1 VKIPIRRSEVVLRG
15 DPQRVIS
22 RIFIPGEEELI
33 RGTSRVKDVLDRCLS
48 LSATQVHEEL
58 AATVANFSQ
67 RHRDLKGKFDLHY
80 SAVQHLIPDE
90 AAINNERKRLIGA
103 YLTQEYAVEAAAY
116 FNPSI
121 VAHPDQ
127 SGMEPDH
134 LRFVMSV
141 RAVGEGHISTMVF
154 RSGVIDPDGGVQVE
168 PACAFATTRA
178 HRYTVL
184 RNELVQQAAIDAGI
198 DSADLHFVLGMLPDK
213 FTPEDLNASL
223 NLLKLRPERAEHPGD
238 IVEILLEIARNSY
251 EVDFDED
258 TLLSERVLWPIASDE
273 RRGIEDARF
282 VQMADEVGTTTYRAT
297 YTGFDGTHVV
307 SRMLETDDF
316 RCFSSSKLT
325 GKAVQNKGVAFFPRL
340 IGGRHCALSR
350 WDRESNSVAYS
361 DDGYHW
367 DEIRSFQSPKQPWEL
382 IQIGNCGSP
391 IETEAG
397 WLVITHGAGA
407 MRQYSIS
414 AVLLDLE
421 NPEFMI
427 GALATP
433 LLTPNA
439 DERNGYVPNVVYS
452 CGSLVHRGK
461 LIMPYGFSDYRTSF
475 ATVELSAVLDAMEPM

>member
-1 VKIPIRRSEVVLRG
+1 MKQLVRRSEVVLRG

-33 RGTSRVKDVLDRCLS
+33 RGTSRAKDVLDRCLS
-48 LSATQVHEEL
+48 LSATQVHEVL
-58 AATVANFSQ
+58 AETVASFSG
-67 RHRDLKGKFDLHY
+67 RHRDLEEQFELHY
-80 SAVQHLIPDE
+80 SAVQHLIADE
-90 AAINNERKRLIGA
+90 DAINSERKRLIGA

-127 SGMEPDH
+127 SAVETDH
-134 LRFVMSV
+134 LRFIMSV
-141 RAVGEGHISTMVF
+141 RAVGEGHISTVVF
-154 RSGVIDPDGGVQVE
+154 RTGTIDPEGNVAVD
-168 PACAFATTRA
+168 PACDFATTRA

-184 RNELVQQAAIDAGI
+184 RNGLVQQSAVDAGI
-198 DSADLHFVLGMLPDK
+198 DSADLHFVLGMLPEK
-213 FTPEDLNASL
+213 FTPEELNASL
-223 NLLKLRPERAEHPGD
+223 NLLKMRPERAEHPGD
-238 IVEILLEIARNSY
+238 IVEKLQEIARNSY
-251 EVDFDED
+251 EVDFGED
-258 TLLSERVLWPIASDE
+258 TVLSERVLWPIASDE

-282 VQMADEVGTTTYRAT
+282 VQVADELGTTRYRAT
-297 YTGFDGTHVV
+297 YTGFDGTNVV

-316 RCFSSSKLT
+316 RCFSSLKLT

-340 IGGRHCALSR
+340 IGGRYCALSR

-391 IETEAG
+391 IETDEG

-414 AVLLDLE
+414 AVLLDIDD
-421 NPEFMI
+421 PEIML
-427 GALATP
+427 GALSNP
-433 LLTPNA
+433 LLTPNP

-475 ATVELSAVLDAMEPM
+475 ATMELSQVLAAMEPV

>member
-1 VKIPIRRSEVVLRG
+1 MKIPVRRSDVILRG

-33 RGTSRVKDVLDRCLS
+33 RGTSRARDVLDRCLS
-48 LSATQVHEEL
+48 LSATQVHEVL
-58 AATVANFSQ
+58 AETLANFSG
-67 RHRDLKGKFDLHY
+67 RHRDLEEQFELHY

-90 AAINNERKRLIGA
+90 DAIDIERKRLIGA

-127 SGMEPDH
+127 SALEPDQ

-141 RAVGEGHISTMVF
+141 RAVGEGHISTLAF
-154 RSGVIDPDGGVQVE
+154 RTGVIDPDGNVQVDA
-168 PACAFATTRA
+168 ACAFATTRA
-178 HRYTVL
+178 QRYTVL
-184 RNELVQQAAIDAGI
+184 RNELVQQSAIDAGI

-213 FTPEDLNASL
+213 FTPEDLNSSL
-223 NLLKLRPERAEHPGD
+223 NLLKSRPERAEHPGD
-238 IVEILLEIARNSY
+238 IVDSLQEIARNSY
-251 EVDFDED
+251 EVDFED
-258 TLLSERVLWPIASDE
+258 DTVLSERVLWPIASDE

-282 VQMADEVGTTTYRAT
+282 VQVADELGKTAYRAT
-297 YTGFDGTHVV
+297 YTGFDGTNVV

-316 RCFSSSKLT
+316 RCFSSLKLT

-340 IGGRHCALSR
+340 IGGRYCALSR
-350 WDRESNSVAYS
+350 WDRESNSIAYS

-367 DEIRSFQSPKQPWEL
+367 DEISSFQSPKQPWEL

-407 MRQYSIS
+407 MRQYSIG

-421 NPEFMI
+421 DPSIMI
-427 GALATP
+427 GALSSP
-433 LLTPNA
+433 LLTPNP

-475 ATVELSAVLDAMEPM
+475 ATMELSDVLAAMEEV

>member
-1 VKIPIRRSEVVLRG
+1 MTIDVKRSEVILKG

-33 RGTSRVKDVLDRCLS
+33 RGTSRAKDVLDRCLS

-58 AATVANFSQ
+58 ADTVARFTG
-67 RHRDLKGKFDLHY
+67 RHRNLEEKFGLHY
-80 SAVQHLIPDE
+80 SAVQHLIDNE
-90 AAINNERKRLIGA
+90 DAIDLERKQLIGA

-116 FNPSI
+116 FNPSL

-127 SGMEPDH
+127 EGLDPDH

-154 RSGVIDPDGGVQVE
+154 RTGVIDPDGNVLVD
-168 PACAFATTRA
+168 PACPFATTRA

-184 RNELVQQAAIDAGI
+184 RNELIQQSAIDAGI
-198 DSADLHFVLGMLPDK
+198 DSADIQFVLGMLPDK

-223 NLLKLRPERAEHPGD
+223 NLLKMRPEWTDHPGN
-238 IVEILLEIARNSY
+238 IVERLQEIGRNSY
-251 EVDFDED
+251 EVDFED
-258 TLLSERVLWPIASDE
+258 DTVLSERVLWPVASDE

-282 VQMADEVGTTTYRAT
+282 VRVADDLGKTAYRAT

-316 RCFSSSKLT
+316 RCFSSLKLT

-340 IGGRHCALSR
+340 IGGRYCALSR
-350 WDRESNSVAYS
+350 WDRESNSIAYS

-421 NPEFMI
+421 DPSKMI
-427 GALATP
+427 GALSSP
-433 LLTPNA
+433 LLTPNP

-475 ATVELSAVLDAMEPM
+475 VTMDLNEVLAAMERI

>member
-1 VKIPIRRSEVVLRG
+1 MKVLIQRSEVVLQG

-33 RGTSRVKDVLDRCLS
+33 RGTSRAKDVLDRCLS
-48 LSATQVHEEL
+48 LSDAQVHDVL
-58 AATVANFSQ
+58 AETIANFSH
-67 RHRDLKGKFDLHY
+67 RHRDLEEQFDLHY
-80 SAVQHLIPDE
+80 AAVQHLIPDE
-90 AAINNERKRLIGA
+90 ASINIERKRLIGA

-127 SGMEPDH
+127 SGLPPDH

-141 RAVGEGHISTMVF
+141 RAVGEGHISTLVF
-154 RSGVIDPDGGVQVE
+154 RSGVIDPEGNVDVE

-184 RNELVQQAAIDAGI
+184 HNELVQQSAIDAGI
-198 DSADLHFVLGMLPDK
+198 DTADLHFVLGMLPDK
-213 FTPEDLNASL
+213 FTPEELNASL
-223 NLLKLRPERAEHPGD
+223 NMLKLRPERAESPGD
-238 IVEILLEIARNSY
+238 IVEKIQEIAGNSY
-251 EVDFDED
+251 EVDFDQD
-258 TLLSERVLWPIASDE
+258 TILSERVLWPIASDE
-273 RRGIEDARF
+273 RRGIEDVRF
-282 VQMADEVGTTTYRAT
+282 VQVADEVGKTAYRAT
-297 YTGFDGTHVV
+297 YTGFDGTRVV
-307 SRMLETDDF
+307 SRMLQTDDF
-316 RCFSSSKLT
+316 RSFSSLKLT

-340 IGGRHCALSR
+340 IGGRYCALSR

-361 DDGYHW
+361 DDGHHW
-367 DEIRSFQSPKQPWEL
+367 DEIKSFQSPKQPWEL

-421 NPEFMI
+421 NPEVMI

-475 ATVELSAVLDAMEPM
+475 ATVELSEVLSAMEPM

>member
-1 VKIPIRRSEVVLRG
+1 MKQLVRRSEVVLRG

-33 RGTSRVKDVLDRCLS
+33 RGTSRAKDVLDRCLS
-48 LSATQVHEEL
+48 LSATQVHEVL
-58 AATVANFSQ
+58 AETVASFSG
-67 RHRDLKGKFDLHY
+67 RHRDLEEQFELHY
-80 SAVQHLIPDE
+80 SAVQHLIADE
-90 AAINNERKRLIGA
+90 DAINSERKRLIGA

-127 SGMEPDH
+127 SAVEPDH
-134 LRFVMSV
+134 LRFIMSV
-141 RAVGEGHISTMVF
+141 RAVGEGHISTVVF
-154 RSGVIDPDGGVQVE
+154 RTGTIDPEGNVAVD
-168 PACAFATTRA
+168 PACDFATTRA

-184 RNELVQQAAIDAGI
+184 RNGLVQQSAVDAGI
-198 DSADLHFVLGMLPDK
+198 DSADLHFVLGMLPEK
-213 FTPEDLNASL
+213 FTPEELNASL
-223 NLLKLRPERAEHPGD
+223 NLLKMRPERAEHPGD
-238 IVEILLEIARNSY
+238 IVEKLQEIARNSY
-251 EVDFDED
+251 EVDFGED
-258 TLLSERVLWPIASDE
+258 TVRSERVLWPIASDE

-282 VQMADEVGTTTYRAT
+282 VQVADELGTTRYRAT
-297 YTGFDGTHVV
+297 YTGFDGTNVV

-316 RCFSSSKLT
+316 RCFSSLKLT

-340 IGGRHCALSR
+340 IGGRYCALSR

-391 IETEAG
+391 IETDEG

-414 AVLLDLE
+414 AVLLDIDD
-421 NPEFMI
+421 PEIML
-427 GALATP
+427 GALSNP
-433 LLTPNA
+433 LLTPNP

-475 ATVELSAVLDAMEPM
+475 ATMELSQVLAAMEPV

>member
-1 VKIPIRRSEVVLRG
+1 MKNLVRRSEVVLRG

-33 RGTSRVKDVLDRCLS
+33 RGASRVNDVLDRCLS
-48 LSATQVHEEL
+48 LSAAQVHEEL
-58 AATVANFSQ
+58 VETVANFSH
-67 RHRDLKGKFDLHY
+67 RHRDLEGQFELHY
-80 SAVQHLIPDE
+80 SAVQHLIADE
-90 AAINNERKRLIGA
+90 DRLDVERKRLIGA

-127 SGMEPDH
+127 TGLEPDH

-141 RAVGEGHISTMVF
+141 RAVGEGHISTLAF
-154 RSGVIDPDGGVQVE
+154 RSGIIDPEGGIEVE
-168 PACAFATTRA
+168 PASKFATTRA

-184 RNELVQQAAIDAGI
+184 RNELVQQSAKDAGI
-198 DSADLHFVLGMLPDK
+198 YTADLQFLLGMLPDK
-213 FTPEDLNASL
+213 FSPEELNSRL
-223 NLLKLRPERAEHPGD
+223 NLLKMHPDGLEHPY
-238 IVEILLEIARNSY
+238 EFMETLQEIARNSY
-251 EVDFDED
+251 EVDFDEG

-282 VQMADEVGTTTYRAT
+282 VQVADAVGKISYRAT

-307 SRMLETDDF
+307 SRMLETNDF
-316 RCFSSSKLT
+316 RTFSSLKLS
-325 GKAVQNKGVAFFPRL
+325 GKAVQNKGVAFFPRPVD
-340 IGGRHCALSR
+340 GRYCALSR
-350 WDRESNSVAYS
+350 WDRESNSIAYS

-367 DEIRSFQSPKQPWEL
+367 DEIKNFQAPKQTWEL

-391 IETEAG
+391 IETDDG
-397 WLVITHGAGA
+397 WLVITHGVGA
-407 MRQYSIS
+407 MREYSIS
-414 AVLLDLE
+414 AVLLDLDK
-421 NPEFMI
+421 PEIMI
-427 GALATP
+427 GALSTP
-433 LLTPNA
+433 LLTPNP

-475 ATVELSAVLDAMEPM
+475 ATMELSEVLAEMKPM

>member
-1 VKIPIRRSEVVLRG
+1 MKQLVRRSEVVLRG

-33 RGTSRVKDVLDRCLS
+33 RGTSRAKDVLDRCLS
-48 LSATQVHEEL
+48 LSATQVHEVL
-58 AATVANFSQ
+58 AETVASFSG
-67 RHRDLKGKFDLHY
+67 RHRDLEEQFELHY
-80 SAVQHLIPDE
+80 SAVQHLIADE
-90 AAINNERKRLIGA
+90 DAINSERKRLIGA

-127 SGMEPDH
+127 SAVEPDH
-134 LRFVMSV
+134 LRFIMSV
-141 RAVGEGHISTMVF
+141 RAVGEGHISTVVF
-154 RSGVIDPDGGVQVE
+154 RTGTIDPEGNVAVD
-168 PACAFATTRA
+168 PACDFATTRA

-184 RNELVQQAAIDAGI
+184 RNGLVQQSAVDAGI
-198 DSADLHFVLGMLPDK
+198 DSADLHFVLGMLPEK
-213 FTPEDLNASL
+213 FTPEELNASL
-223 NLLKLRPERAEHPGD
+223 NLLKMRPERAEHPGD
-238 IVEILLEIARNSY
+238 IVEKLY
-251 EVDFDED
+251 EVDFGED
-258 TLLSERVLWPIASDE
+258 TVLSERVLWPIASDE

-282 VQMADEVGTTTYRAT
+282 VQVADELGTTRYRAT
-297 YTGFDGTHVV
+297 YTGFDGTNVV

-316 RCFSSSKLT
+316 RCFSSLKLT

-340 IGGRHCALSR
+340 IGGRYCALSR

-391 IETEAG
+391 IETDEG

-414 AVLLDLE
+414 AVLLDIDD
-421 NPEFMI
+421 PEIML
-427 GALATP
+427 GALSNP
-433 LLTPNA
+433 LLTPNP

-475 ATVELSAVLDAMEPM
+475 ATMELSQVLAAMEPV

>member
-1 VKIPIRRSEVVLRG
+1 MKQLVRRSEVVLRG

-33 RGTSRVKDVLDRCLS
+33 RGTSRAKDVLDRCLS
-48 LSATQVHEEL
+48 LSATQVHEVL
-58 AATVANFSQ
+58 AETVASFSG
-67 RHRDLKGKFDLHY
+67 RHRDLEEQFELHY
-80 SAVQHLIPDE
+80 SAVQHLIADE
-90 AAINNERKRLIGA
+90 DAINSERKRLIGA

-127 SGMEPDH
+127 SAVEPDH
-134 LRFVMSV
+134 LRFIMSV
-141 RAVGEGHISTMVF
+141 RAVGEGHISTVVF
-154 RSGVIDPDGGVQVE
+154 RTGTIDPEGNVAVD
-168 PACAFATTRA
+168 PACDFATTRA

-184 RNELVQQAAIDAGI
+184 RNGLVQQSAVDAGI
-198 DSADLHFVLGMLPDK
+198 DSADLHFVLGMLPEK
-213 FTPEDLNASL
+213 FTPEELNASL
-223 NLLKLRPERAEHPGD
+223 NLLKMRPERAEHPGD
-238 IVEILLEIARNSY
+238 IVEKLQEIARNSY
-251 EVDFDED
+251 EVDFGED
-258 TLLSERVLWPIASDE
+258 TVLSERVLWPIASDE

-282 VQMADEVGTTTYRAT
+282 VQVADELGTTRYRAT
-297 YTGFDGTHVV
+297 YTGFDGTNVV

-316 RCFSSSKLT
+316 RCFSSLKLT

-340 IGGRHCALSR
+340 IGGRYCALSR

-391 IETEAG
+391 IETDEG

-414 AVLLDLE
+414 AVLLDIDD
-421 NPEFMI
+421 PEIML
-427 GALATP
+427 GALSNP
-433 LLTPNA
+433 LLTPNP

-475 ATVELSAVLDAMEPM
+475 ATMELSQVLAAMEPV

>member
-1 VKIPIRRSEVVLRG
+1 MKQLVRRSEVVLRG

-33 RGTSRVKDVLDRCLS
+33 RGTSRAKDVLNRCLS
-48 LSATQVHEEL
+48 LSATQVHEVL
-58 AATVANFSQ
+58 AETVASFSG
-67 RHRDLKGKFDLHY
+67 RHRDLEEQFELHY
-80 SAVQHLIPDE
+80 SAVQHLIADE
-90 AAINNERKRLIGA
+90 DAINSERKRLIGA

-127 SGMEPDH
+127 SAVEPDH
-134 LRFVMSV
+134 LRFIMSV
-141 RAVGEGHISTMVF
+141 RAVGEGHISTVVF
-154 RSGVIDPDGGVQVE
+154 RTGTIDPEGNVAVD
-168 PACAFATTRA
+168 PACDFATTRA

-184 RNELVQQAAIDAGI
+184 RNGLVQQSAVDAGI
-198 DSADLHFVLGMLPDK
+198 DSADLHFVLGMLPEK
-213 FTPEDLNASL
+213 FTPEELNASL
-223 NLLKLRPERAEHPGD
+223 NLLKMRPERAEHPGD
-238 IVEILLEIARNSY
+238 IVEKLQEIARNSY
-251 EVDFDED
+251 EVDFGED
-258 TLLSERVLWPIASDE
+258 TVLSERVLWPIASDE

-282 VQMADEVGTTTYRAT
+282 VQVADELGTTRYRAT
-297 YTGFDGTHVV
+297 YTGFDGTNVV

-316 RCFSSSKLT
+316 RCFSSLKLT

-340 IGGRHCALSR
+340 IGGRYCALSR

-391 IETEAG
+391 IETDEG

-414 AVLLDLE
+414 AVLLDIDD
-421 NPEFMI
+421 PEIML
-427 GALATP
+427 GALSNP
-433 LLTPNA
+433 LLTPNP

-475 ATVELSAVLDAMEPM
+475 ATMELSQVLAAMEPV

>member
-1 VKIPIRRSEVVLRG
+1 MKQLVRRSEVVLRG

-33 RGTSRVKDVLDRCLS
+33 RGTSRAKDVLDRCLS
-48 LSATQVHEEL
+48 LSATQVHEVL
-58 AATVANFSQ
+58 AETVASFSG
-67 RHRDLKGKFDLHY
+67 RHRDLEEQFELHY
-80 SAVQHLIPDE
+80 SAVQHLIADE
-90 AAINNERKRLIGA
+90 DAINSERKRLIGA

-127 SGMEPDH
+127 SAVEPDH
-134 LRFVMSV
+134 LRFIMSV
-141 RAVGEGHISTMVF
+141 RAVGEGHISTVVF
-154 RSGVIDPDGGVQVE
+154 RTGTIDPEGNVAVD
-168 PACAFATTRA
+168 PACDFATTRA

-184 RNELVQQAAIDAGI
+184 RNGLVQQSAVDAGI
-198 DSADLHFVLGMLPDK
+198 DSADLHFVLGMLPEK
-213 FTPEDLNASL
+213 FTPEELNASL
-223 NLLKLRPERAEHPGD
+223 NLLKMRPERAEHPGD
-238 IVEILLEIARNSY
+238 IVEKLQEIARNSY
-251 EVDFDED
+251 EVDFGED
-258 TLLSERVLWPIASDE
+258 TVLSERVLWPIASDE

-282 VQMADEVGTTTYRAT
+282 VQVADELGTTRYRAT
-297 YTGFDGTHVV
+297 YTGFAGTNVV
-307 SRMLETDDF
+307 SRMLEPDDF
-316 RCFSSSKLT
+316 RCFSSLKLT

-340 IGGRHCALSR
+340 IGGRYCALSR

-391 IETEAG
+391 IETDEG

-414 AVLLDLE
+414 AVLLDIDD
-421 NPEFMI
+421 PEIML
-427 GALATP
+427 GALSNP
-433 LLTPNA
+433 LLTPNP

-475 ATVELSAVLDAMEPM
+475 ATMELSQVLAAMEPV

>member
-1 VKIPIRRSEVVLRG
+1 MNIPVRRSEVILRG

-33 RGTSRVKDVLDRCLS
+33 RGTSRAKDVLDRCLS
-48 LSATQVHEEL
+48 LSATQVHEVL
-58 AATVANFSQ
+58 AETLASFAG
-67 RHRDLKGKFDLHY
+67 RHRNLEEKFELHY
-80 SAVQHLIPDE
+80 SAVQHLIADE
-90 AAINNERKRLIGA
+90 DAIDIERRRLIGA

-116 FNPSI
+116 FNPSL
-121 VAHPDQ
+121 VPHPDQ
-127 SGMEPDH
+127 TGLEADH

-154 RSGVIDPDGGVQVE
+154 RTGVIDPDGNVQVE

-184 RNELVQQAAIDAGI
+184 RNELIQRSAADAGL

-223 NLLKLRPERAEHPGD
+223 NLLKMRPEWTDHPGD
-238 IVEILLEIARNSY
+238 IVETLQEIGRNSY
-251 EVDFDED
+251 EVDFED
-258 TLLSERVLWPIASDE
+258 DTMLSERVLWPIASDE

-282 VQMADEVGTTTYRAT
+282 VQVADEVGKTAYRAT

-316 RCFSSSKLT
+316 RCFSSMKLT
-325 GKAVQNKGVAFFPRL
+325 GRAVQNKGVAFFPRL
-340 IGGRHCALSR
+340 IGGRYCALSR
-350 WDRESNSVAYS
+350 WDRESNSIAYS

-367 DEIRSFQSPKQPWEL
+367 DEISSFQSPKQPWEL

-414 AVLLDLE
+414 AVLLDLDD
-421 NPEFMI
+421 PRIMI
-427 GALATP
+427 GALSSP
-433 LLTPNA
+433 LLTPNP

-461 LIMPYGFSDYRTSF
+461 LVMPYGFSDYRTSF
-475 ATVELSAVLDAMEPM
+475 ATMELSDVLAAMEPM